1 MHYVIWVDV
10 LWYSALITLG
20 TKTNSVFFFFFLFAI
35 IAGSSRGGTMLGL
48 TLTAVCTGL
57 FVIVN
62 VLLLAELQLDVPRF
76 ARRTVYMAS
85 LGYILAYW
93 GGAEAMLRK
102 RLTFLK
108 ELSLL
113 TNPRFGADWTIR
125 QTLRRL
131 LDFYQAD
138 YCFLVLSGPQLN
150 LEFYRVERNGS
161 PGHGKPMKVDENAD
175 IPLMNRSDPVT
186 AAYVERTSAWRNR
199 PSYRA
204 YNGSA
209 SKELD
214 VEPAQNAAEMLNVRS
229 FITAP
234 LHYRNRIRGRILVGS
249 SEPSGFNLED
259 AAFLQQA
266 ADQVLPLIESIRLVD
281 RLASDAAE
289 EERRRLARSVH
300 DRVIQPY
307 LGLQIG
313 LKALQQELSPPD
325 RDGSLATQSTGQR
338 LIEQLLLMTRDGI
351 QELRQYVDG
360 LRGSPAEETMLAGS
374 IRRFA
379 EQFEAATGIRVE
391 VLDSACGL
399 TMSDRLSAEVFQ
411 MTAEALSNIHRHT
424 KSRHA
429 EVRLTM
435 VDNNL
440 ELSVE
445 NDAGN
450 EDAVPFKPVSIF
462 ERVEALG
469 GRMEVLWPRGKTMV
483 RVEVPL

>member
-1 MHYVIWVDV
+1 
-10 LWYSALITLG
+10 
-20 TKTNSVFFFFFLFAI
+20 
-35 IAGSSRGGTMLGL
+35 
-48 TLTAVCTGL
+48 
-57 FVIVN
+57 
-62 VLLLAELQLDVPRF
+62 
-76 ARRTVYMAS
+76 
-85 LGYILAYW
+85 
-93 GGAEAMLRK
+93 
-102 RLTFLK
+102 
-108 ELSLL
+108 
-113 TNPRFGADWTIR
+113 
-125 QTLRRL
+125 
-131 LDFYQAD
+131 
-138 YCFLVLSGPQLN
+138 
-150 LEFYRVERNGS
+150 
-161 PGHGKPMKVDENAD
+161 
-175 IPLMNRSDPVT
+175 
-186 AAYVERTSAWRNR
+186 
-199 PSYRA
+199 
-204 YNGSA
+204 
-209 SKELD
+209 
-214 VEPAQNAAEMLNVRS
+214 
-229 FITAP
+229 
-234 LHYRNRIRGRILVGS
+234 
-249 SEPSGFNLED
+249 
-259 AAFLQQA
+259 
-266 ADQVLPLIESIRLVD
+266 
-281 RLASDAAE
+281 
-289 EERRRLARSVH
+289 
-300 DRVIQPY
+300 VIQPY

-360 LRGSPAEETMLAGS
+360 LRGSPAEETMLSDS

-399 TMSDRLSAEVFQ
+399 TMSDRLSAEVLQ